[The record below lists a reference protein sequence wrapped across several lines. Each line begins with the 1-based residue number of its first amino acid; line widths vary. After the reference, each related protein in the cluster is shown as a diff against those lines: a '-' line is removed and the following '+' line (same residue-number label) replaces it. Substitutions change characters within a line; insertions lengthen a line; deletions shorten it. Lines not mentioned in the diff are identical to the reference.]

1 MKKIVL
7 IGILVSTILLLLTAI
22 APSAICQKD
31 DEHIVSGNNQ
41 GSALFGYIYM
51 ELDLHSAQAEEI
63 LDNYYNGTFPGML
76 TGIDIVA
83 TDPNHGL
90 DRDLIIAPF
99 FRTLIGDWIGIGPY
113 FEPIFPDATT
123 TLYIKLFWGDINIVP
138 PDEEPYLLIVD
149 GVAPLLSWE
158 Y

>member
-1 MKKIVL
+1 MKKIILIATLVITVL
-7 IGILVSTILLLLTAI
+7 LILTAVV
-22 APSAICQKD
+22 PSTICQKD
-31 DEHIVSGNNQ
+31 DKKISNANSKGT
-41 GSALFGYIYM
+41 ALFGYIYM
-51 ELDLHSAQAEEI
+51 ELDLHSMQAEEI

-83 TDPNHGL
+83 FDPNQGL

-123 TLYIKLFWGDINIVP
+123 TLHIKLFWGDIHTVP
-138 PDEEPYLLIVD
+138 HDEAPYLLIVD
-149 GVAPLLSWE
+149 GIAPLLSWE

>member
-7 IGILVSTILLLLTAI
+7 IGILISTVLLLLTAI
-22 APSAICQKD
+22 APSAICQKE
-31 DEHIVSGNNQ
+31 DEKISRVNSK
-41 GSALFGYIYM
+41 GSALLGYIYM
-51 ELDLHSAQAEEI
+51 ELDLHSTVAEEI
-63 LDNYYNGTFPGML
+63 LDNYYNGTFPGLL

-83 TDPNHGL
+83 SDPNQGL

-123 TLYIKLFWGDINIVP
+123 TLHIKLFGGSIHTAP
-138 PDEEPYLLIVD
+138 HDEEPHMLIID
-149 GVAPLLSWE
+149 GWAPLLAWE